1 MENKKAELKLL
12 DMEHN
17 LAGDNA
23 EAYAKK
29 YDRTLLLL
37 KKRCRRTG
45 PVGCRG
51 YRPEAHQADIHEK
64 IGGPVGVPPAGRR
77 SHRRPAVGNFEKNR
91 V

>member
-1 MENKKAELKLL
+1 MEKKKAELKLL

-37 KKRCRRTG
+37 KKRAQGAVDEGMEQTE
-45 PVGCRG
+45 
-51 YRPEAHQADIHEK
+51 YAKAQALLEAVDTARK
-64 IGGPVGVPPAGRR
+64 IIKLT
-77 SHRRPAVGNFEKNR
+77 SMKK
-91 V
+91 

>member
-17 LAGDNA
+17 LAGENA

-37 KKRCRRTG
+37 KKR
-45 PVGCRG
+45 
-51 YRPEAHQADIHEK
+51 AQA
-64 IGGPVGVPPAGRR
+64 
-77 SHRRPAVGNFEKNR
+77 AVDDGMEQKEYAKAQVLLDAVDTAR
-91 V
+91 KLIKLTSMKK

>member
-37 KKRCRRTG
+37 KKRAQTAIDEG
-45 PVGCRG
+45 MEQKDYAAAQVLL
-51 YRPEAHQADIHEK
+51 D
-64 IGGPVGVPPAGRR
+64 
-77 SHRRPAVGNFEKNR
+77 AVDTARKLIKLTSMKK
-91 V
+91 

>member
-37 KKRCRRTG
+37 KKCAQTAIDEG
-45 PVGCRG
+45 MEQKDYAAAQVLL
-51 YRPEAHQADIHEK
+51 D
-64 IGGPVGVPPAGRR
+64 
-77 SHRRPAVGNFEKNR
+77 AVDTARKLIKLTSMKK
-91 V
+91 

>member
-1 MENKKAELKLL
+1 MEKKSELKLL

-37 KKRCRRTG
+37 KKH
-45 PVGCRG
+45 
-51 YRPEAHQADIHEK
+51 AQAAVD
-64 IGGPVGVPPAGRR
+64 GGMEQKEYAKALRLACGKGVPSASRR
-77 SHRRPAVGNFEKNR
+77 WVTSNKKSPII
-91 V
+91 

>member
-37 KKRCRRTG
+37 KKR
-45 PVGCRG
+45 
-51 YRPEAHQADIHEK
+51 AQAAVD
-64 IGGPVGVPPAGRR
+64 GGMEQKEYAKAQVLLDAIDTARKLIKLT
-77 SHRRPAVGNFEKNR
+77 SMKK
-91 V
+91 

>member
-1 MENKKAELKLL
+1 MEKKSELKLL

-37 KKRCRRTG
+37 KKR
-45 PVGCRG
+45 
-51 YRPEAHQADIHEK
+51 AQA
-64 IGGPVGVPPAGRR
+64 
-77 SHRRPAVGNFEKNR
+77 AVDEGMEQKDYAAAQVLLDAVDTAR
-91 V
+91 KLIKLTSMKK

>member
-37 KKRCRRTG
+37 KKR
-45 PVGCRG
+45 
-51 YRPEAHQADIHEK
+51 AQA
-64 IGGPVGVPPAGRR
+64 
-77 SHRRPAVGNFEKNR
+77 AVDEGMEQKDYAAAQVLLDAVDTAR
-91 V
+91 KLIKLTSMKK

>member
-1 MENKKAELKLL
+1 MEKKAELKLL

-37 KKRCRRTG
+37 KKR
-45 PVGCRG
+45 
-51 YRPEAHQADIHEK
+51 AQA
-64 IGGPVGVPPAGRR
+64 
-77 SHRRPAVGNFEKNR
+77 AVDEGMEQKDYAAAQVLLDAVDTAR
-91 V
+91 KLIKLTSMKK

>member
-17 LAGDNA
+17 LAGENA

-37 KKRCRRTG
+37 KKR
-45 PVGCRG
+45 
-51 YRPEAHQADIHEK
+51 AQA
-64 IGGPVGVPPAGRR
+64 
-77 SHRRPAVGNFEKNR
+77 AVDEGMEQKDYAAAQVLLDAVDTAR
-91 V
+91 KLIKLTSMKK

>member
-1 MENKKAELKLL
+1 MENKKTELKLL

-37 KKRCRRTG
+37 KKR
-45 PVGCRG
+45 
-51 YRPEAHQADIHEK
+51 AQAAVDEGMEQKEYAKAQILLDAVDTARK
-64 IGGPVGVPPAGRR
+64 IIKLT
-77 SHRRPAVGNFEKNR
+77 SMKK
-91 V
+91 

>member
-17 LAGDNA
+17 LASDNA

-37 KKRCRRTG
+37 KKRAQAAVDEGLEQKEYAKTQ
-45 PVGCRG
+45 VLL
-51 YRPEAHQADIHEK
+51 EAVDTARK
-64 IGGPVGVPPAGRR
+64 IIKLT
-77 SHRRPAVGNFEKNR
+77 SMKK
-91 V
+91 

>member
-17 LAGDNA
+17 LAGDDS

-37 KKRCRRTG
+37 KKR
-45 PVGCRG
+45 
-51 YRPEAHQADIHEK
+51 AQAAVDEGLEQTEYAKTQALLDAVDTARK
-64 IGGPVGVPPAGRR
+64 IIKLT
-77 SHRRPAVGNFEKNR
+77 SMKK
-91 V
+91 

>member
-17 LAGDNA
+17 LAGENA

-37 KKRCRRTG
+37 KKRT
-45 PVGCRG
+45 
-51 YRPEAHQADIHEK
+51 QAAVD
-64 IGGPVGVPPAGRR
+64 GGMDQQDYAKAQALLD
-77 SHRRPAVGNFEKNR
+77 AVDTARKLIKLTSMQK
-91 V
+91 